1 MRCCVC
7 VSESERE
14 RGGEGERGSLIRE
27 PCNVSGY
34 GSPLPDTFSPARAAT
49 AGSPSVFAL

>member
-1 MRCCVC
+1 M
-7 VSESERE
+7 SERE
-14 RGGEGERGSLIRE
+14 GGRERAALIRE